1 MSHVQRFFYLYIKKN
16 VFTNIKKA
24 KLSYCKTL
32 ENDGMSLDEED
43 VLDMLLQDAQVD
55 DDNDPAF
62 EIDEA

>member
-1 MSHVQRFFYLYIKKN
+1 MSTCN
-16 VFTNIKKA
+16 
-24 KLSYCKTL
+24 CKTL
-32 ENDGMSLDEED
+32 ENNGMSSDEED